1 MLAGAASGRW
11 CSGRHSPAKAPPCTS
26 DAPEPSRDFLPASPP
41 GTIFR
46 SGRLPDVRIPIRVL
60 LATGVERVIRAG
72 EIFPYMP
79 SLKKL
84 IHEIHRRSLWQVLGI
99 YLAGSWVA
107 LEVVDGLT
115 ETAALPEWLPS
126 LALALLVIGL
136 PIVLATAFVQ
146 EGVGLGEGGTSAA
159 EVAGAPPAADP
170 SGVALPPD
178 NGPGHRIFTWRNAMA
193 GGVAAFAV
201 WGLVAA
207 GWLLIWSDARDGAP
221 PAESSPSAELLA
233 ADTTPTVAVLP
244 FANLSADEENAYFA
258 DGIHEDVL
266 TQLSKIGS
274 LLVISRTSVLPY
286 RETGKSLGEIG
297 AELGAT
303 AVLEGSVRRSGSQVR
318 VVAQLIDARSDAHL
332 WSDTY
337 DRELTGENVFAIQS
351 DVARRVAD
359 ALRTTLTPE
368 EETRLAR
375 LPTDDLGAYD
385 FYLRGREAYGTY
397 TAAANDEALRLYRE
411 ALRVDPEYALA
422 WAGLG
427 DAYAQ
432 RVLRYGFGIDWAD
445 SAAAA
450 ASRATELDPELAEGH
465 KALGVAL
472 FAAGRLEDAVDA
484 YLRAVELNPS
494 HYGAVNNMGVM
505 QNRLGALDEALRWY
519 KRAFRLSPNLLLIRT
534 NIAWVYL
541 NLGER
546 EIARRWIAD
555 VQALDPTNESARWGE
570 GMIALAEGRPAVAV
584 RIAERLAAEGVGR
597 ARSQHLAAQLTL
609 HARRFDLARQ
619 YARESVRLAPEN
631 PTPILHLPET
641 ILGHAQVETGAVD
654 EGRRHLRRGL
664 ERSQALRSRDA
675 TLPFELWAIAASHAA
690 LGDTERALDLLEQSA
705 EAGSSWDAW
714 TELDPLFDA
723 VRDEPRFVAIV
734 GRMADNRVRM
744 RLRVEREER
753 EVGLR

>member
-1 MLAGAASGRW
+1 MS
-11 CSGRHSPAKAPPCTS
+11 
-26 DAPEPSRDFLPASPP
+26 
-41 GTIFR
+41 
-46 SGRLPDVRIPIRVL
+46 
-60 LATGVERVIRAG
+60 
-72 EIFPYMP
+72 

-115 ETAALPEWLPS
+115 EAAGLPDWLPS

-146 EGVGLGEGGTSAA
+146 EGVGRGEGRTSAA
-159 EVAGAPPAADP
+159 GAVGDLPAIER

-178 NGPGHRIFTWRNAMA
+178 RDPRHRLFTWRNAMA
-193 GGVAAFAV
+193 GGVAAFAI
-201 WGLVAA
+201 WGMVAA

-221 PAESSPSAELLA
+221 PAGASPSTELLA
-233 ADTTPTVAVLP
+233 ANTTPTVAVLP
-244 FANLSADEENAYFA
+244 FDNLSADQENAYFA
-258 DGIHEDVL
+258 DGVHEDVL
-266 TQLSKIGS
+266 VQLSKIGS
-274 LLVISRTSVLPY
+274 LTVISRTSVLPY
-286 RETGKSLGEIG
+286 RETVKSLGEIG
-297 AELGAT
+297 EELGAT
-303 AVLEGSVRRSGSQVR
+303 AVLEGSVRRAASQVR
-318 VVAQLIDARSDAHL
+318 VVVQLIDVRSDAHL

-351 DVARRVAD
+351 DVARRVAN

-368 EETRLAR
+368 EESRLAR

-397 TAAANDEALRLYRE
+397 TAAANDEAIRLYRE
-411 ALRVDPEYALA
+411 ALRIDPEYALA

-432 RVLRYGFGIDWAD
+432 RVLRYGFGIEWAD

-450 ASRATELDPELAEGH
+450 AGRATQLDPELAEGH
-465 KALGVAL
+465 KARGLAL
-472 FAAGRLEDAVDA
+472 DAAGHLGDALDA

-494 HYGAVNNMGVM
+494 HYGAVNNVGAM
-505 QNRLGALDEALRWY
+505 QSHLGALDEALRWY
-519 KRAFRLSPNLLLIRT
+519 KRAFRLSPNLLLVRT

-555 VQALDPTNESARWGE
+555 VRALDPTYESARWGE
-570 GMIALAEGRPAVAV
+570 AMIALAEGRPAVAV
-584 RIAERLAAEGVGR
+584 RMAERLAAEGVGR
-597 ARSQHLAAQLTL
+597 ARSQHLAAQLAL
-609 HARRFDLARQ
+609 YARRFDLARQ
-619 YARESVRLAPEN
+619 YARESVRLAREN
-631 PTPILHLPET
+631 PTPIFHLPET
-641 ILGHAQVETGAVD
+641 IRGHALVETGAVD

-664 ERSQALRSRDA
+664 ERSQALRPPDA
-675 TLPFELWAIAASHAA
+675 LVWFDLWTIAASHAA
-690 LGDTERALDLLEQSA
+690 LGDTGRAIDLLEQSA
-705 EAGSSWDAW
+705 EAGSSWDTW

-723 VRDEPRFVAIV
+723 VRDDPRFAAIV
-734 GRMADNRVRM
+734 GRMADNRERM
-744 RLRVEREER
+744 RLHVEREER
-753 EVGLR
+753 EAGLR